1 MSADAPQDGAT
12 RRARFVVLA
21 VRALALLAVVGLV
34 LAIATTRVVLAG
46 EEEIAASTDA
56 LRAGDPHE
64 ATVRA
69 RRAAGWYVPGAPHVR
84 VAYERLVAL
93 GVAAEGKGDRETALL
108 AWRGVRSASLETRW
122 LLTPHA
128 DDLARANAAIARLDA
143 TSPRPLAAD
152 TTAPGVLEQA
162 QLDALLRSETPR
174 TPWIVALLLGL
185 VAWTSGALWAFRRGI
200 TDTGHFVGRRLVGPG
215 VLFFGGVV
223 VWLVALWQ
231 A

>member
-1 MSADAPQDGAT
+1 VSAGAPQDAAT

-21 VRALALLAVVGLV
+21 VRGLAGLAIVGAV
-34 LAIATTRVVLAG
+34 LAIATTRVLLAG
-46 EEEIAASTDA
+46 EDEIAASTDA
-56 LRAGDPHE
+56 LLAGDAHE

-93 GVAAEGKGDRETALL
+93 AVAAEGKGDREIALL

-128 DDLARANAAIARLDA
+128 ADLARANAAIARLDA
-143 TSPRPLAAD
+143 TAPRPLAAD

-174 TPWIVALLLGL
+174 TPWIVALLAGL
-185 VAWTSGALWAFRRGI
+185 VAWTAGALWAFQRGI
-200 TDTGHFVGRRLVGPG
+200 TDTGHFIARRWVGPAM
-215 VLFFGGVV
+215 LFLGGVV
-223 VWLVALWQ
+223 TWLVALWQ